1 MSSLE
6 DLFGLPEDST
16 PPMITPVSPVSI
28 PDVSN
33 MFPETIDT
41 ETGEITQIEMS
52 ESERDNKRD
61 DALVHTQ
68 LNSVYEAAI
77 EAYNVQQ
84 AFTQQV
90 DPKFSARNAEVAAQF
105 LSIALN
111 ATTARSK
118 AKYDRQKMNVL
129 TNMKNGPNQVQN
141 NVIIANRNDILDNLF
156 SPDFEQTI
164 QGQIEKEIKS

>member
-41 ETGEITQIEMS
+41 ETGEITPVEMS

-61 DALVHTQ
+61 DVLIHSQ

-90 DPKFSARNAEVAAQF
+90 DPKFSARNAEVAA
-105 LSIALN
+105 S
-111 ATTARSK
+111 
-118 AKYDRQKMNVL
+118 
-129 TNMKNGPNQVQN
+129 
-141 NVIIANRNDILDNLF
+141 
-156 SPDFEQTI
+156 
-164 QGQIEKEIKS
+164 